1 MRHVGKRY
9 LWDDNAVVMDAY
21 TVADAFLFV
30 DIEKSLMLP
39 AVDKTRLA
47 FRVRNLTN
55 KAYAAFSDPGY
66 PDQVYLGAPR
76 TYEVSLSFK
85 F

>member
-1 MRHVGKRY
+1 
-9 LWDDNAVVMDAY
+9 
-21 TVADAFLFV
+21 
-30 DIEKSLMLP
+30 MLP
-39 AVDKTRLA
+39 TVDKTRLA

-55 KAYAAFSDPGY
+55 KIYAAFSDPGY

-76 TYEVSLSFK
+76 TYEVSLAFK

>member
-1 MRHVGKRY
+1 M
-9 LWDDNAVVMDAY
+9 NAY
-21 TVADAFLFV
+21 TVADVFLLV
-30 DIEKSLMLP
+30 DIEKSLLLP
-39 AVDKTRLA
+39 TVDKTRLT

-55 KAYAAFSDPGY
+55 KTYAAFSDSAY

-76 TYEVSLSFK
+76 TYEVSLAFK